1 MKYEPKPITKPQIE
15 VTEVT
20 EVTEVLA
27 RKIVRSGLQNDAFL
41 LANEDQLTR
50 NCAKLAKN
58 FAGIKIFF
66 GKYVHK
72 NCLIEHSVEKQETF
86 FHGNNISWNQIFSN
100 VFSRNVDFTKFW

>member
-1 MKYEPKPITKPQIE
+1 MKYEPKPITKPQI
-15 VTEVT
+15 EVT

-58 FAGIKIFF
+58 FAGIKLFF
-66 GKYVHK
+66 GKCTRKSATVWEIQ
-72 NCLIEHSVEKQETF
+72 N
-86 FHGNNISWNQIFSN
+86 FSAI
-100 VFSRNVDFTKFW
+100 